1 MKLFV
6 ILFFSSISDCILS
19 MAVLKKKSIRYS
31 SVRSFRMNLNALIY
45 SSLFFTRNDKYR
57 LIFFQQN
64 EVGKHSSKSAVP
76 VSERMEIFIKTE

>member
-45 SSLFFTRNDKYR
+45 SSLFTSRKTICETF
-57 LIFFQQN
+57 
-64 EVGKHSSKSAVP
+64 SKRFV
-76 VSERMEIFIKTE
+76 

>member
-6 ILFFSSISDCILS
+6 ILFFSSILDCILS

-45 SSLFFTRNDKYR
+45 SSLFSRGMISIGWSFFDK
-57 LIFFQQN
+57 II
-64 EVGKHSSKSAVP
+64 G
-76 VSERMEIFIKTE
+76 